1 MFPKEIY
8 QSLGDFS
15 SRVPLGGSLV
25 VVDRR
30 GRLVVHVYLLCGSA
44 DGWEGGQSTPKPMEP
59 KFDGVVG

>member
-1 MFPKEIY
+1 M
-8 QSLGDFS
+8 GDFS

-59 KFDGVVG
+59 KCDGFVG